1 MAEEIIKET
10 ENIRPDVLTADD
22 IIELV
27 PRLSGHRR
35 LVERL
40 VRWTHLEDVNRYHRL
55 VYDTPGPRAAT
66 RLIYEAFG
74 STMRVDNA
82 DILDRLPE
90 GAFIT
95 VSNHPFGAVDG
106 IALISLIG
114 EKRPEFK
121 VMVNM
126 ILNRIGALR
135 PNFIAVDPLAQNDP
149 AKKAVSINGIRACLR
164 QIKEGK
170 PLGFFPAGAMSKTNR
185 KGQLED
191 RPWQD
196 SVLQLIYRSNV
207 PVVPV
212 FFHGSNSRLFNF
224 VGHVC
229 WPLRSLMLPREVVRK
244 CGSEVHVSIGEP
256 ISVEEQRPY
265 RENAET
271 LGRFLRE
278 RTYALRNLK

>member
-1 MAEEIIKET
+1 MNEE
-10 ENIRPDVLTADD
+10 IRPDVLTADD
-22 IIELV
+22 LMEMV
-27 PRLSGHRR
+27 PKLKGHRR
-35 LVERL
+35 FVEWL
-40 VRWTHLEDVNRYHRL
+40 VRWSHLADVNRFHRE
-55 VYDTPGPRAAT
+55 VCDTPGAHAAT

-74 STMRVDNA
+74 STLRVDNA
-82 DILDRLPE
+82 DVLDRLPD

-135 PNFIAVDPLAQNDP
+135 PNFIAVDPLAQKDP

-164 QIKEGK
+164 QLKEGK
-170 PLGFFPAGAMSKTNR
+170 PLGFFPAGAMSKTNW

-196 SVLQLIYRSNV
+196 SVLQLIYRANV

-212 FFHGSNSRLFNF
+212 YFHGSNSRLFNF

-244 CGSEVHVSIGEP
+244 CGTEVHVSIGEP
-256 ISVEEQRPY
+256 ITVEEQQAY
-265 RENAET
+265 RENPET
-271 LGRFLRE
+271 LGKFLRE
-278 RTYALRNLK
+278 KTYALRALK